1 MYRVNKEQRTV
12 RQSIGI
18 IVEGMDNAGKSTL
31 IGKLRENLLLAGRE
45 RKVQVGEGPPRPGE
59 SIDDRIQQYLMRDIG
74 EWIFDR
80 HPVISQPIYSGVG
93 GNSQAVNP
101 RLTEVFYSNVDMG
114 RYIIIYCDA
123 MERGMAGHTERP
135 DKAVPGRE
143 HIDTPEYLADL
154 QLKYQSRLEMY
165 RQWAAR
171 RAHFVYRI
179 GDNENAL
186 FASVRARL
194 AWLEHNG

>member
-1 MYRVNKEQRTV
+1 MCCVNKEQQPV

-31 IGKLRENLLLAGRE
+31 IAKLAKHLADGGSPRQ
-45 RKVQVGEGPPRPGE
+45 VQVGEGPPREGE
-59 SIDDRIQQYLMRDIG
+59 SIDDRIQKYLLRDIG

-93 GNSQAVNP
+93 GNSQNVNP
-101 RLTEVFYSNVDMG
+101 RLTEVFYENVNRG

-123 MERGMAGHTERP
+123 MERGMEGHTARP

-154 QLKYQSRLEMY
+154 AVKYQSRLEMY

-171 RAHFVYRI
+171 RAHFVHRI
-179 GDNENAL
+179 GDSDSAL
-186 FASVRARL
+186 LVSVRARL
-194 AWLEHNG
+194 RWLEHSE